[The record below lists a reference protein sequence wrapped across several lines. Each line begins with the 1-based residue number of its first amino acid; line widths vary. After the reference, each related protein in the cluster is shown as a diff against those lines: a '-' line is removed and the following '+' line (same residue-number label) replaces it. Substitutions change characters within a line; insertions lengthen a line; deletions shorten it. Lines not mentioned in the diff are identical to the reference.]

1 VASLARTLLRE
12 ENSRPQHNASRG
24 RNWRMTLIFL
34 IQHGESEPGPG
45 DPGLTDAGRRQAG
58 RTAQWLYGCGL
69 NAVYSSPQLRAI
81 ETAEHIAAAA
91 GLHLRRDVRLRE
103 RMNWDGSQTF
113 EQFLAE
119 WDRSVLDREF
129 VPGRG
134 DSSRRAA
141 ARLRGFL
148 LDLAAEPGPVAA
160 VTHGGVTADLL
171 RTLVGDGG
179 LPPGLLEKGVPPGA
193 ITTFRNL
200 DVVDIA
206 SVAHLA

>member
-1 VASLARTLLRE
+1 
-12 ENSRPQHNASRG
+12 
-24 RNWRMTLIFL
+24 MTLIFVV
-34 IQHGESEPGPG
+34 QHGESEPGPG
-45 DPGLTDAGRRQAG
+45 DPGLTDAGRQQAG

-69 NAVYSSPQLRAI
+69 NAVYSSPQARAV

-91 GLHLRRDVRLRE
+91 GLRLRRDVRLRE

-113 EQFLAE
+113 EDFLAE
-119 WDRSVLDREF
+119 WERSVLDRDF
-129 VPGRG
+129 VPGHG
-134 DSSRRAA
+134 DSSRQAA
-141 ARLRGFL
+141 VRLRGFL

-179 LPPGLLEKGVPPGA
+179 VPPGLLEKGVPSGA

>member
-1 VASLARTLLRE
+1 
-12 ENSRPQHNASRG
+12 
-24 RNWRMTLIFL
+24 MTLIFL
-34 IQHGESEPGPG
+34 IQHGESETGPG

-69 NAVYSSPQLRAI
+69 NAVYSSPQLRAV

-91 GLHLRRDVRLRE
+91 GLRLWRDVRLRE
-103 RMNWDGSQTF
+103 RLNWDGSQTF

-119 WDRSVLDREF
+119 WDRSVLDRDF

-134 DSSRRAA
+134 DSSRQAA

-179 LPPGLLEKGVPPGA
+179 LPPGLLEKGVPSGA
-193 ITTFRNL
+193 ITTFHNL
-200 DVVDIA
+200 DVIDIA

>member
-1 VASLARTLLRE
+1 
-12 ENSRPQHNASRG
+12 
-24 RNWRMTLIFL
+24 MTLIFL
-34 IQHGESEPGPG
+34 VQHGESEPGPG

-69 NAVYSSPQLRAI
+69 NAVYSSPLLRAV
-81 ETAEHIAAAA
+81 ETAQHIAAAS
-91 GLHLRRDVRLRE
+91 GLGLRRDVRLRE
-103 RMNWDGSQTF
+103 RVNWDGDQTF

-119 WDRSVLDREF
+119 WDRSVLDRDF
-129 VPGRG
+129 VPSHG

-141 ARLRGFL
+141 ARLRDFL

-179 LPPGLLEKGVPPGA
+179 LPPGLLEKGVPSGA